1 MFHIYRYVC
10 MYIYVCEC
18 VFVCTCVCEREKQ
31 THTSAFMSSSASP
44 ELVVKPLK
52 ASFPVLLVWP
62 LDLETLFQQPFN
74 LPMTV
79 RSGSFFILFICP
91 SLTSP
96 VSTLALTLLS
106 DFFSSFCIWGAP
118 LLPTPPAALLGLT
131 LWRQVVNQKAN
142 FCCHC
147 SHLSNHCCVW
157 GPWHFKPQ
165 YWIKHVH
172 PIFSPKNL
180 QSFLFYTAQD
190 QCPISTFCH
199 FTPLIYREILNV
211 TVHLRKSKVK
221 RIIPEAPI
229 GLTMV

>member
-1 MFHIYRYVC
+1 MFHIYGCVC
-10 MYIYVCEC
+10 MYYICVCMC
-18 VFVCTCVCEREKQ
+18 ICMYLCERETQ

-79 RSGSFFILFICP
+79 QSGSFFVLFICP

-96 VSTLALTLLS
+96 VSTQALTLLS
-106 DFFSSFCIWGAP
+106 DFLFFLYLGCS
-118 LLPTPPAALLGLT
+118 ALAYPVGCFLGLT

-165 YWIKHVH
+165 YWIKHVR
-172 PIFSPKNL
+172 PILPPKNL
-180 QSFLFYTAQD
+180 QSLFYTAHD
-190 QCPISTFCH
+190 QYLISTFCH
-199 FTPLIYREILNV
+199 FTPLIYREILKV

-221 RIIPEAPI
+221 RIIPKAPI
-229 GLTMV
+229 VLMLV